1 MATDCIRILLI
12 DDHSMIHRLVATL
25 LETVTDV
32 VLVGQGSSGLDALPL
47 YTEHKPDVVL
57 MDVVMPG
64 MNGIEA
70 TQHVLESFPD
80 ARILVL
86 SGFQDDDSVRAML
99 QAGAAGYV
107 LKISLAKD
115 LLNGIRAVASGA
127 TILSSPVA
135 QAILN
140 QPLRPT
146 AHNSFALTVR
156 ELEVLRLM
164 AEGLGNKEVASSL
177 VISVS
182 TVKFHLANILEKMGV
197 NTRSEA
203 IVLAAK
209 DGLL

>member
-1 MATDCIRILLI
+1 MTEDCIRILLI
-12 DDHSMIHRLVATL
+12 DDHSTIHRLVTTL

-32 VLVGQGSSGLDALPL
+32 QLVGQGSSGLDALPL

-64 MNGIEA
+64 MNGIDA
-70 TQHVLESFPD
+70 TRHLLESFPD

-99 QAGAAGYV
+99 EAGAVGYV
-107 LKISLAKD
+107 LKVSLAKD

-127 TILSSPVA
+127 MILSSPVA
-135 QAILN
+135 QAILH
-140 QPLRPT
+140 QPRPV
-146 AHNSFALTVR
+146 ANNAFALTAR

-164 AEGLGNKEVASSL
+164 AEGLGNKEIASSL